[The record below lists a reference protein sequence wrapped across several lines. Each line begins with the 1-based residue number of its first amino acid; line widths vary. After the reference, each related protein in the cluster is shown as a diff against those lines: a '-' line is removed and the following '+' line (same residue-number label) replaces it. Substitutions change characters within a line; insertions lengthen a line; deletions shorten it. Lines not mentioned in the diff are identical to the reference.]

1 MTGPLILTPDTRVDV
16 VPPPVPRLVVPPPD
30 PDLQVAVVPVV
41 GPRGPKGDP
50 GGGVSVHVQSEPSEV
65 WIVDHDLGRRPVAWS
80 LYDDQDQLRDEYL
93 VEHPTL
99 NRAVIRMDV
108 PTAGTITLI

>member
-1 MTGPLILTPDTRVDV
+1 MTNPLILAPGTRVDV
-16 VPPPVPRLVVPPPD
+16 VPPALPRLVVPPPASTEH
-30 PDLQVAVVPVV
+30 VVVPVV

-50 GGGVSVHVQSEPSEV
+50 GGGVSVHEQPEPVQV
-65 WIVDHDLGRRPVAWS
+65 WIVDHNLGRRPVSWS